1 MVSTISKQFF
11 DAQLETVFKYI
22 LRWLAP
28 SKKHLPTNQ
37 FTDSRIILLIMPDIE
52 SGDFHIIG
60 AGREYM
66 SFATKMMYR
75 KYFIA
80 LVGSFLCLYVTL
92 ICVDLYYSRFY
103 LV

>member
-1 MVSTISKQFF
+1 
-11 DAQLETVFKYI
+11 
-22 LRWLAP
+22 
-28 SKKHLPTNQ
+28 
-37 FTDSRIILLIMPDIE
+37 MPDIE

-60 AGREYM
+60 PGREYM
-66 SFATKMMYR
+66 SFANRMMYR

-92 ICVDLYYSRFY
+92 ICVDLYYSRYY